1 MEALGPSSLYC
12 YPSHCGVVM
21 AMMDPRDA
29 EADVRHEVVGLIA
42 HVDAGKT
49 TLAEALLLSA
59 GVIRRKG
66 RVDTGDAYLDFDPI
80 ERERGITVFSSG
92 ARLEYAGAAVTL
104 LDAPG
109 HVDFSAEAERT
120 LMVLD
125 IAVLVV
131 AANDGVSGHTRTLW
145 RLLERYRVPVVV
157 FVNKCDL
164 AVPERADLM
173 AALRR
178 DLSDACFDYERR
190 GEPDVQEALAMCD
203 EEALEKHILE
213 GSLSE
218 WTIASLIWERKA
230 HPCLFGSALH
240 GRGTD
245 ELLAALAGLAREHA
259 FGSETA
265 ARIFKVSHDA
275 RGERLAW
282 LKVTGGVL
290 AAKSAVRVVRPDG
303 QDIEEKIDQVRLFSG
318 PRMNVVPEVAA
329 GELACVTGLVR
340 AGAGDA
346 IGAEPCAPRPLLQPV
361 LGFSVTC
368 ESGREHALLD
378 ALATLTDEDPL
389 LEASFQEDAGE
400 VTVRCMGPMQIE
412 VVRELL
418 ESRFGIVAT
427 FGTPRVV
434 YKETIA
440 HTVRGVGHF
449 EPLRHYAE
457 VHLLLEPLE
466 RGAGMAYESR
476 CSTDDLELRWQR
488 LILTHCA
495 EREHRGVLVGA
506 GLTDVRI
513 VLVAGRA
520 HPKHTEGGD
529 FRQATYRAIRQALMR
544 AESLLLEPMYAAEL
558 EVPSDRLGRALSDL
572 QRMNAT
578 FDSPEVTGEVA
589 RILARVPVSEI
600 AGYAME
606 VQAYTSGRG
615 HLFLEPA
622 GYETAHDAERVI
634 EEAAYDPEADL
645 AHTPDSVFCS
655 HGAGYTVKW
664 HEVEAHAHVTP

>member
-1 MEALGPSSLYC
+1 
-12 YPSHCGVVM
+12 
-21 AMMDPRDA
+21 MDPRDA

-92 ARLEYAGAAVTL
+92 ARLEHAGAAVTL

-125 IAVLVV
+125 LAVLVV

-145 RLLERYRVPVVV
+145 RLLERYGVPVVV

-203 EEALEKHILE
+203 EAALEEHILE
-213 GSLSE
+213 GSLGE
-218 WTIASLIWERKA
+218 GTVASLVWERKA

-245 ELLAALAGLAREHA
+245 ELLAALAGLAREHS
-259 FGSETA
+259 FGAETA
-265 ARIFKVSHDA
+265 ARVFKVSHDA

-290 AAKSAVRVVRPDG
+290 AAKSAVTVVRPDG
-303 QDIEEKIDQVRLFSG
+303 RAIEEKVDQVRLFSG

-340 AGAGDA
+340 AGVGDA
-346 IGAEPCAPRPLLQPV
+346 IGAEPCAPRPVLQPV

-368 ESGREHALLD
+368 DGGREHALLD

-418 ESRFGIVAT
+418 KSRFAIVAT
-427 FGTPRVV
+427 FGMPRVV

-440 HTVRGVGHF
+440 HAVRGVGHF

-466 RGAGMAYESR
+466 RGAGMSYESR

-495 EREHRGVLVGA
+495 EREHRGVLTGA

-544 AESLLLEPMYAAEL
+544 AESLLLEPMYDAEL

-578 FDSPEVTGEVA
+578 FDSPEVAGDVA
-589 RILARVPVSEI
+589 RIRARVPVSEV
-600 AGYAME
+600 ADYAME

-615 HLFLEPA
+615 HLFLEPQ
-622 GYETAHDAERVI
+622 GYEVAHDAERVI

>member
-1 MEALGPSSLYC
+1 ME
-12 YPSHCGVVM
+12 
-21 AMMDPRDA
+21 
-29 EADVRHEVVGLIA
+29 I
-42 HVDAGKT
+42 K
-49 TLAEALLLSA
+49 
-59 GVIRRKG
+59 
-66 RVDTGDAYLDFDPI
+66 I
-80 ERERGITVFSSG
+80 EEKPN
-92 ARLEYAGAAVTL
+92 L
-104 LDAPG
+104 
-109 HVDFSAEAERT
+109 
-120 LMVLD
+120 LMV
-125 IAVLVV
+125 
-131 AANDGVSGHTRTLW
+131 S
-145 RLLERYRVPVVV
+145 
-157 FVNKCDL
+157 
-164 AVPERADLM
+164 
-173 AALRR
+173 
-178 DLSDACFDYERR
+178 
-190 GEPDVQEALAMCD
+190 
-203 EEALEKHILE
+203 LE
-213 GSLSE
+213 GRLVASCSE
-218 WTIASLIWERKA
+218 K
-230 HPCLFGSALH
+230 
-240 GRGTD
+240 
-245 ELLAALAGLAREHA
+245 
-259 FGSETA
+259 
-265 ARIFKVSHDA
+265 
-275 RGERLAW
+275 
-282 LKVTGGVL
+282 LKE
-290 AAKSAVRVVRPDG
+290 
-303 QDIEEKIDQVRLFSG
+303 DIEEKIDQVRLFSG

-368 ESGREHALLD
+368 ESGRAHALLD

-520 HPKHTEGGD
+520 HPKHT
-529 FRQATYRAIRQALMR
+529 
-544 AESLLLEPMYAAEL
+544 
-558 EVPSDRLGRALSDL
+558 
-572 QRMNAT
+572 
-578 FDSPEVTGEVA
+578 
-589 RILARVPVSEI
+589 
-600 AGYAME
+600 
-606 VQAYTSGRG
+606 
-615 HLFLEPA
+615 
-622 GYETAHDAERVI
+622 
-634 EEAAYDPEADL
+634 
-645 AHTPDSVFCS
+645 
-655 HGAGYTVKW
+655 
-664 HEVEAHAHVTP
+664 